1 MKAQGGDPAGDGASW
16 QRCRVHWVR
25 NALAYAPKAQQ
36 NMVSAALRQPFIQPD
51 CASASQALRH
61 VADQLRTKWP
71 KLAGF
76 A

>member
-1 MKAQGGDPAGDGASW
+1 
-16 QRCRVHWVR
+16 
-25 NALAYAPKAQQ
+25 
-36 NMVSAALRQPFIQPD
+36 MVSAALRQPFIQPD